1 MVVKLAQDE
10 IDYVFLDN
18 SNNHASS
25 DEDIELIRSTI
36 FINYKSEITQN
47 LLQPN
52 EPKLIVI

>member
-1 MVVKLAQDE
+1 MKVT
-10 IDYVFLDN
+10 IFLKDN
-18 SNNHASS
+18 SNNYASS
-25 DEDIELIRSTI
+25 DEDIKLIRPTI